1 MPTLVHIN
9 RQIPPL
15 AHTPMYN
22 WHKFWGRKTW
32 NVVGEF
38 VKTYCPKDGVVL
50 DPFSGSGVTAIEA
63 LRHGRRAIAIDLNPI
78 ASEILRLTVLPVN
91 INLLNEAFERVRK
104 AVEKSIQELYLTKCR
119 NCGRNIPIAS
129 SVWKRDERKR
139 LKMIEVR
146 YKCPHCED
154 AQEKD
159 CAPNRDDLRRVSQAE
174 RRLADC
180 KLWYPKNRLY
190 YPDGKPFK
198 EKQQYESL
206 DELFTPRNLYA
217 LALLMNQIENEE
229 DERLRDYL
237 KIGFTSMVHLC
248 STMVAV
254 SDPAPTS
261 HHTAFASTG
270 WTQHSYWFAREFM
283 EQNVWMKYES
293 ALLGHQGLIKAK
305 GESSRVFDGIKPVSR
320 LEPVLESKADLA
332 IVTGSCLDIMQ
343 KMPEGSVD
351 YVFTD
356 PPYDASI
363 QYGELA
369 YLWVAW
375 LKKDRGYLESLCAD
389 EVVRN
394 ERQQKNFEVY
404 ETLLKRGFQGIFR
417 VLKPEHHLTLTF
429 HNPTFAVR
437 NATIRAAT
445 FAGFEFQKVHHQ
457 PTAQKS
463 GKSLLQPFGSAMGD
477 FYLRFGKPRSRH
489 TKLRLEALDELRFEK
504 IVVEATT
511 QILADRAEPTPY
523 TLIINYIDPILARNG
538 YFSTLTTGLDVKTV
552 LKSHEGVEFKLVEA
566 KLGGASGKVWWFK
579 DPMFVARLK
588 EVPLSERVEQT
599 VYRLLHSRGKV
610 SFTEAWDAVSTEFPN
625 SLTSDSTSI
634 KEALQEFAI
643 QVAGGFWRLKPQVR
657 VRVSQ
662 HSETIAILAEAGKVL
677 GYKIAIGKREQYEVV
692 SGLMGEKRLS
702 EWVTV
707 DIKDISGIE
716 NVKDVELID
725 LLWVKR
731 EKIATAFEVEST
743 TGMTSGLVRCSNL
756 PSGVDRYLVIPEERH
771 QQLRRK
777 MLSPM
782 FKEHFERDD
791 WKVLYF
797 DALRNAYQKLSK
809 GKASLGKLVG
819 LRAVSKNPGGTRIT
833 DQQILNL

>member
-1 MPTLVHIN
+1 
-9 RQIPPL
+9 
-15 AHTPMYN
+15 
-22 WHKFWGRKTW
+22 
-32 NVVGEF
+32 
-38 VKTYCPKDGVVL
+38 
-50 DPFSGSGVTAIEA
+50 
-63 LRHGRRAIAIDLNPI
+63 
-78 ASEILRLTVLPVN
+78 
-91 INLLNEAFERVRK
+91 
-104 AVEKSIQELYLTKCR
+104 
-119 NCGRNIPIAS
+119 
-129 SVWKRDERKR
+129 
-139 LKMIEVR
+139 
-146 YKCPHCED
+146 
-154 AQEKD
+154 
-159 CAPNRDDLRRVSQAE
+159 
-174 RRLADC
+174 
-180 KLWYPKNRLY
+180 
-190 YPDGKPFK
+190 
-198 EKQQYESL
+198 
-206 DELFTPRNLYA
+206 
-217 LALLMNQIENEE
+217 
-229 DERLRDYL
+229 
-237 KIGFTSMVHLC
+237 
-248 STMVAV
+248 
-254 SDPAPTS
+254 
-261 HHTAFASTG
+261 
-270 WTQHSYWFAREFM
+270 
-283 EQNVWMKYES
+283 
-293 ALLGHQGLIKAK
+293 
-305 GESSRVFDGIKPVSR
+305 
-320 LEPVLESKADLA
+320 
-332 IVTGSCLDIMQ
+332 
-343 KMPEGSVD
+343 
-351 YVFTD
+351 
-356 PPYDASI
+356 
-363 QYGELA
+363 
-369 YLWVAW
+369 
-375 LKKDRGYLESLCAD
+375 
-389 EVVRN
+389 
-394 ERQQKNFEVY
+394 
-404 ETLLKRGFQGIFR
+404 
-417 VLKPEHHLTLTF
+417 
-429 HNPTFAVR
+429 
-437 NATIRAAT
+437 
-445 FAGFEFQKVHHQ
+445 
-457 PTAQKS
+457 
-463 GKSLLQPFGSAMGD
+463 
-477 FYLRFGKPRSRH
+477 
-489 TKLRLEALDELRFEK
+489 
-504 IVVEATT
+504 
-511 QILADRAEPTPY
+511 
-523 TLIINYIDPILARNG
+523 
-538 YFSTLTTGLDVKTV
+538 